1 MKIYTYADEANSA
14 IVVDDGDTTMTV
26 PVAPGN
32 RHYAEIIASGVEI
45 APFVAPPVPIPTSCG
60 PAQAKIVLWE
70 MGLLDQVEA
79 MVNAHPYR
87 PVSIWYAAATVWERS
102 HPYVTALAYELNL
115 TDEQIDDLFALAVT
129 K

>member
-1 MKIYTYADEANSA
+1 MKTYEYADDTNNA
-14 IVVDDGDTTMTV
+14 IIVTDGDTVMTV
-26 PVAPGN
+26 PVDPEN

-45 APFVAPPVPIPTSCG
+45 APYVAPPPPVPSSCG

-87 PVSIWYAAATVWERS
+87 PVSIWYNAATVWERS
-102 HPYVTALAYELNL
+102 HPYVTALAYEFEL